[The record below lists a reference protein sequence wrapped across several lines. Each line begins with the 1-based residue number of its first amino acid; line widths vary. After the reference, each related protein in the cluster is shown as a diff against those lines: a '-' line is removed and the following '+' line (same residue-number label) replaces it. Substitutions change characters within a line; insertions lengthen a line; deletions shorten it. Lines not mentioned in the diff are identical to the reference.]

1 MNLSQDRKTALVAI
15 VMLLMVDELA
25 EIGKH
30 SSRGEFW
37 GLLFFSS
44 SFGTRTR
51 RSLSRTLSRAI
62 ESFLYLR
69 QDMLS
74 TDKAKEGF

>member
-25 EIGKH
+25 EIGRL

-37 GLLFFSS
+37 GLLLFSS

-51 RSLSRTLSRAI
+51 RSLSRTLSRAV

>member
-25 EIGKH
+25 EIGRL
-30 SSRGEFW
+30 SSRREFW

-44 SFGTRTR
+44 SLGTRTR
-51 RSLSRTLSRAI
+51 RSLSRTLFRAI

-74 TDKAKEGF
+74 TNKAKEGF